1 MVIANIEN
9 SLWRPISG
17 PIEDHPMAV
26 CDGQTMD
33 ATKLIET
40 DMIRGNYTGTM
51 LYPQYEANSARRWYY
66 MSEQETQDVLLFKGF
81 DTKEDSV
88 KCEWLNTLPFNSPYP
103 SQAGGFE
110 EALDVHWLTHLLQIL
125 LIHHSVL

>member
-1 MVIANIEN
+1 
-9 SLWRPISG
+9 
-17 PIEDHPMAV
+17 MAV

-88 KCEWLNTLPFNSPYP
+88 KCEWSNTLPFNSPYP

-110 EALDVHWLTHLLQIL
+110 GALDVHWLTHLLQIL